1 MAAQSTQ
8 LADLLLNDK
17 ERPKVVAEV
26 SHLIESQVSAKRGF
40 SGTALR
46 TAMSMARKASPNAI
60 PNSVDHLL
68 PEFCETLQPHFD
80 AFQAQAETKD
90 AATFTDYVQQRKA
103 QISDEILAVTDRRAD
118 RSSNKTIKSMYAKL
132 RSTAEEEV
140 RNIAPGLARLV
151 DQRR

>member
-1 MAAQSTQ
+1 MAAHSTQ
-8 LADLLLNDK
+8 LADLLLNDN

-68 PEFCETLQPHFD
+68 PEFCETLQPHYD
-80 AFQAQAETKD
+80 AFLAQGSG
-90 AATFTDYVQQRKA
+90 TFADYVSQRKA
-103 QISDEILAVTDRRAD
+103 DISDEILSVTDRRAA
-118 RSSNKTIKSMYAKL
+118 RSTNKTVKSMYAKL
-132 RSTAEEEV
+132 RSTAEDEV
-140 RNIAPGLARLV
+140 RNVAPGLARIV
-151 DQRR
+151 DPRR

>member
-1 MAAQSTQ
+1 MAAKSPQ
-8 LADLLLNDK
+8 LADLLLDEN

-68 PEFCETLQPHFD
+68 PEFCQTLQPHFE
-80 AFQAQAETKD
+80 AFQAQGSG
-90 AATFTDYVQQRKA
+90 TFADYVEQRKA
-103 QISDEILAVTDRRAD
+103 EISDEILAVTDVRAE
-118 RSSNKTIKSMYAKL
+118 RSNNKTLKSMYGKL

-140 RNIAPGLARLV
+140 RNVAPGLARIV
-151 DQRR
+151 DQRL